1 MNRMLLV
8 ALVAAQGALGAATTA
23 APADC
28 GSSPSDIVFLL
39 DSSGSVGDGNF
50 MKQLDFVS
58 QFAQTFDIGPR
69 HVQIGVVTFADTP
82 HNEFN
87 LNTYTDKN
95 ALVAAIKHI
104 TYNSGGTA
112 TDLALDYV
120 KANSFTKPAG
130 DRDNVANILIVMTD
144 GQSNN
149 STETAKS
156 AAALH
161 AGLNA
166 KVFVIGIGAGVS
178 TTELG
183 VIASDNQHVF
193 SVSSFNALTSLQAEL
208 KKTACT
214 VDGGWTSFGSYS
226 PCTKT
231 CGGGTQ
237 FHERSC
243 INPPPANGG
252 AQCVGQARENKDCNT
267 QACPTIPPATTTTA
281 PTTTPIPTTL
291 ASDCGSSPSDIVFL
305 LDSSGSVGD
314 DNFMKQLDF
323 VSQFAQTFDIGPRN
337 VQIGVVTFADTPHNE
352 FNLNTYT
359 DKNALVAAIKHITYI
374 SGDTYTHFALD
385 YVKTNSFTK
394 PAGDR
399 NNVTNILIVMTD
411 GRSNA
416 PAETVKSAAALHAGL
431 NAKVFV
437 IGIGSG
443 VSTSE
448 LEVIASDNQHVFSVS
463 SFDALTSL
471 QAELKKTAC
480 TVDGGWTS
488 FGSYYPCTKTCGG
501 GTQFHERSCTNPP
514 PANGGAQ
521 CVGQARENE
530 DCNTQACPTISPATT
545 TTTPKTTPISTT
557 LASDCGSNPSDIVF
571 LLDSSGSVGA
581 ADFMKQLHFVSRFA
595 QTFDIGPRN
604 VQIGVVTFA
613 TTPHNEFNLNTYT
626 DKNALVAAIQNITYI
641 SGTTATDLALN
652 FVKAYSFTKPAGDRD
667 NVANILIVMT
677 DGQSNS
683 HAETVKSAAALH
695 AGLNAKV
702 FAIGIG
708 AGVSTTELGVIASDN
723 QHVFSVSSFDALT
736 SLQAELK
743 KTACTVDGGWTSFG
757 SYSPCTKTCGGG
769 TQFHERSCT
778 NPPPAN
784 GGAQCVGQ
792 ARENED
798 CNTQACPTIPPA
810 TTTTAPTTTPIS
822 KTLASVLQIV
832 MVTAGSVLFLLL
844 SICLIM
850 FVCRRRRRAYRNSES
865 VSDVVAVHFKSS
877 AVNNEHY
884 NIATRFHNVAYENYP
899 TSTETTKKPQ

>member
-252 AQCVGQARENKDCNT
+252 AQCVGQARENKDCNTQVCPTIPPATTTTTPTTTPISTTLASVDGDWTSFGSYSPCTKTCGGGTQFHERSCTNPPPANGGAQCIGQARENKDCNT

-743 KTACTVDGGWTSFG
+743 KTACTALVPILRARRPAEEAPSSMNARAPTR
-757 SYSPCTKTCGGG
+757 PRPTE
-769 TQFHERSCT
+769 ERK
-778 NPPPAN
+778 
-784 GGAQCVGQ
+784 
-792 ARENED
+792 NED

-822 KTLASVLQIV
+822 KTLASGE
-832 MVTAGSVLFLLL
+832 TF
-844 SICLIM
+844 
-850 FVCRRRRRAYRNSES
+850 CR
-865 VSDVVAVHFKSS
+865 
-877 AVNNEHY
+877 
-884 NIATRFHNVAYENYP
+884 
-899 TSTETTKKPQ
+899 STT

>member
-214 VDGGWTSFGSYS
+214 VDGDWTSFGSYS

-243 INPPPANGG
+243 TNPPPANGG
-252 AQCVGQARENKDCNT
+252 AQCIGQARENKDCNT